1 MLTLANVNTTQAK
14 TYYKRENYYTQAQ
27 AQDNSEWRGRGA
39 SQYQLQGPIEDLD
52 AYENIVNGH
61 SPDGKTQHRQK
72 QSHKDKNQ
80 RAGVDLTFSAPK
92 SVSLACL
99 VGGDRRVEEA
109 HRIAVRKTVDLI
121 ESRYAETRINAERVK
136 TGNLIVAMWHHDTS
150 RELDPHLHT
159 HCLLMNCTQSP
170 DGKWRSL
177 SNEAFYRNKMLLGQ
191 IYRNELALECRKL
204 GYEIQPH
211 AKELFEIKGYTRK
224 QIEAFSKRHEQIVKY
239 LQGREI
245 DVNTQS
251 KVWAWRRSRVH
262 KNHEIDRKDML
273 PYWHEE
279 ADLYKIVHPVPAL
292 EHEFVNTQEI
302 EQELQAAVDA
312 AIEHCSERTVAFKPE
327 EIEKFVMTQ
336 IRPFGIDALK
346 QAIASHPQLIRTFD
360 DRLTTT
366 TALERELATIGLMQ
380 QGKGGVIAIAHPE
393 AVKSYLENKPLT
405 VGQRQ
410 AVAVAATTVDRFV
423 AWQGVAGAGKTFALK
438 ELKALA
444 QVGGFNIKGFAPSAQ
459 AAKVLGEELGVEANT
474 VARLLVSKQL
484 ESAQPNSI
492 WIVDEAGMLSAKDAH
507 ALLQRAT
514 TQQARVI
521 LVGDTRQL
529 SAVEAGNPFKSLQ
542 QAGIKTAYLDESLRQ
557 SSGSPDLQKA
567 VKLAAAGEIVAALE
581 HLEQVG
587 RIEQIAD
594 AGERAA
600 QIAQEYIKLSP
611 LQRSQTL
618 ILAGTHKERLAITH
632 ALRQRLIQEG
642 SIGSGVQATKLK
654 ALDLTSVQSRYT
666 HYYHQGDVVMPVREY
681 KRLGLHKQQPYVVAA
696 VSRDSLTLSDLS
708 GNSLTVNPMKFR
720 KSVYTLEALEIAVGD
735 RLRWTKNDLD
745 LGRRNGQEF
754 VVTEIENSTATIEY
768 KDGKSERLDLY
779 LPQHLDYDLVSTTY
793 SSQGK
798 TAGRVLISATVDRTV
813 SQQSV
818 YVAISRA
825 KQDLKIYAQDK
836 QKFLES
842 AQESAAQENP
852 RELLIG
858 QVKEPAAAKV
868 MRAKHESSPLTPN
881 QEVLLT
887 ARVGET
893 SAPKRTVK
901 QSNRVQVSN
910 SLAHQVKR
918 SPPPVPKKVGP
929 FWVPK
934 EIPQPPPHLE
944 EKHWRELVEGSA
956 IHEAIA
962 ARNFRSLEEDPI
974 EKYHEAWEYL
984 FYSDKLERS
993 NTGRLSIGMLN
1004 KYSHIEAGGWWCDAG
1019 VDSRCFQ
1026 DLQPGQKPSQKIW
1039 GCYKPNYQRDS
1050 TDKPGKKIKYEH
1062 PPKTEL
1068 SIFLLD
1074 VPDEIAKRIYQQ
1086 VGVNPSQ
1093 SDRACGF
1100 WYCVWKYN
1108 LPIVITEGA
1117 KKAAC
1122 LLSQGRAAIGLPG
1135 IYAGYRSKD
1144 EHGNQIKARLH
1155 EELAVFATPGRDI
1168 KFCFDYETRPQT
1180 KRNIEIAISRTG
1192 SLMQRQGAS
1201 VSVIDIPGPEKGVD
1215 DFIVAQNP
1223 LSYEQQERKA
1233 LLLRD
1238 WRERNKNQ
1246 QHIPPEPPKKLSL
1259 QERKARLQGVLA
1271 DKQAAQNQAFE
1282 QHKRIPESAVSPE
1295 LSVPNDSKLAVEV
1308 ERNQNSSPVSEQ
1320 LNAQPVSLPQEAVA
1334 MPPGDLQAD
1343 KQLAT
1348 IEQLNQLSDRDFLQI
1363 YQNVADYFKAAPPP
1377 PTEDQ
1382 KQLIGSEVE
1391 QLIAQVDGL
1400 WQKYSQQNSHGGES
1414 KGFRSWHKEALVEA
1428 QQTLQKIERLLSQ
1441 KEQKEKQL
1449 QQWQRQEEDHQNWEK
1464 APRSS
1469 QMRSLA
1475 LVLKLPQM
1483 QKRLI
1488 SIGQAQQL
1496 HAQQQQQNQQKRERR
1511 RGL

>member
-1 MLTLANVNTTQAK
+1 
-14 TYYKRENYYTQAQ
+14 
-27 AQDNSEWRGRGA
+27 
-39 SQYQLQGPIEDLD
+39 
-52 AYENIVNGH
+52 
-61 SPDGKTQHRQK
+61 
-72 QSHKDKNQ
+72 
-80 RAGVDLTFSAPK
+80 
-92 SVSLACL
+92 
-99 VGGDRRVEEA
+99 
-109 HRIAVRKTVDLI
+109 
-121 ESRYAETRINAERVK
+121 
-136 TGNLIVAMWHHDTS
+136 
-150 RELDPHLHT
+150 
-159 HCLLMNCTQSP
+159 MNCTQSP

-211 AKELFEIKGYTRK
+211 AKELFEIKGYTRE
-224 QIEAFSKRHEQIVKY
+224 QIVAFSKRHEQIVKY
-239 LQGREI
+239 LQGQEI

-251 KVWAWRRSRVH
+251 KVWAWRSTRVH

-279 ADLYKIVHPVPAL
+279 ADLYKIVHPVPTL
-292 EHEFVNTQEI
+292 EPQLVNNQEI

-327 EIEKFVMTQ
+327 EIEKFVTTQ
-336 IRPFGIDALK
+336 IRPFGIDELQ

-360 DRLTTT
+360 NRLTTT

-380 QGKGGVIAIAHPE
+380 QSKGAVAAIAHPE

-405 VGQRQ
+405 VGQHQ

-444 QVGGFNIKGFAPSAQ
+444 QAGGFNIKGFAPSAQ
-459 AAKVLGEELGVEANT
+459 AAKVLGEELGIEANT
-474 VARLLVSKQL
+474 VARLLISQ
-484 ESAQPNSI
+484 QPEQIGPGQI

-567 VKLAAAGEIVAALE
+567 VKLAAAGEIVAALK

-587 RIEQIAD
+587 RIEQIPD

-611 LQRSQTL
+611 LQRLETL
-618 ILAGTHKERLAITH
+618 ILAGTNIERLAITH
-632 ALRQRLIQEG
+632 ALRQRLIHEG
-642 SIGSGVQATKLK
+642 SISSGVQATKLK

-666 HYYHQGDVVMPVREY
+666 HYYHQGDVLMPVREY

-696 VSRDSLTLSDLS
+696 VSHDSLTLSDSS
-708 GNSLTVNPMKFR
+708 GNTLTVDPMKFR

-813 SQQSV
+813 SQESV

-836 QKFLES
+836 QKFLEY

-852 RELLIG
+852 QELLVKQG
-858 QVKEPAAAKV
+858 QGPVAAKV
-868 MRAKHESSPLTPN
+868 MRAKHESSPLKPSTK
-881 QEVLLT
+881 VVS

-893 SAPKRTVK
+893 SAPTRSIK
-901 QSNRVQVSN
+901 QLNRVQVPN
-910 SLAHQVKR
+910 SPAYLVKR
-918 SPPPVPKKVGP
+918 SPPPAPKKVEP
-929 FWVPK
+929 FWIPK
-934 EIPQPPPHLE
+934 ETSQPPRHLE

-956 IHEAIA
+956 IHPAIA
-962 ARNFRSLEEDPI
+962 AGNFRSLEIGTI
-974 EKYHEAWEYL
+974 EQEHEAWEYL
-984 FYSDKLERS
+984 MYSDKLQRS

-1019 VDSRCFQ
+1019 VDPRCFQ
-1026 DLQPGQKPSQKIW
+1026 DLQPGQEPSQKIW
-1039 GCYKPNYQRDS
+1039 GCYKPDHPRNDA
-1050 TDKPGKKIKYEH
+1050 DKPGKKIKYEH

-1074 VPDEIAKRIYQQ
+1074 VPNEIADRIYQLAR
-1086 VGVNPSQ
+1086 VNPSP
-1093 SDRACGF
+1093 SARACGF

-1144 EHGNQIKARLH
+1144 EQGNQIKARLH
-1155 EELAVFATPGRDI
+1155 EELAVFATPGRDL

-1180 KRNIEIAISRTG
+1180 KLNIEIAISRTG

-1201 VSVIDIPGPEKGVD
+1201 ISVIDLPGPEKGVD
-1215 DFIVAQNP
+1215 DFIVAQDP

-1233 LLLRD
+1233 LLLKD

-1246 QHIPPEPPKKLSL
+1246 QHAPPEPPKKLSF
-1259 QERKARLQGVLA
+1259 QERKARLIVKLA
-1271 DKQAAQNQAFE
+1271 DRHVAHNQAFE
-1282 QHKRIPESAVSPE
+1282 QHKRISESAASPYLNGHDGSE
-1295 LSVPNDSKLAVEV
+1295 LAVEV
-1308 ERNQNSSPVSEQ
+1308 ERNQNSSPPLEQ
-1320 LNAQPVSLPQEAVA
+1320 HNAQPVFPPQEAVA
-1334 MPPGDLQAD
+1334 ALPADLQAD
-1343 KQLAT
+1343 KQLA
-1348 IEQLNQLSDRDFLQI
+1348 IIKRLNQLKERDFRQI
-1363 YQNVADYFKAAPPP
+1363 YQTVVDYFKAAPNP
-1377 PTEDQ
+1377 PTGTQ
-1382 KQLIGSEVE
+1382 KQLIQGEVE
-1391 QLIAQVDGL
+1391 QLVAQVNHL
-1400 WQKYSQQNSHGGES
+1400 WQKYSQQNSHSSGSTSS
-1414 KGFRSWHKEALVEA
+1414 KSWHKEALIEA
-1428 QQTLQKIERLLSQ
+1428 QQTLQNIERLLSQ

-1449 QQWQRQEEDHQNWEK
+1449 QQWQRQEEAHLDWVK
-1464 APRSS
+1464 TPLTS

-1475 LVLKLPQM
+1475 QVLKLPQM
-1483 QKRLI
+1483 QERLI
-1488 SIGQAQQL
+1488 SIEQTQQL
-1496 HAQQQQQNQQKRERR
+1496 HVQQQQQNQQQKCD
-1511 RGL
+1511 RGPRL